1 MPHCL
6 QMQRF
11 DFFQASNKYHPRKLV
26 FRNNFKNRF
35 FSYNGKKT
43 MEKETPA
50 PFVIFEPS
58 GSRGHVSPGKSIME
72 AAQELGADIQ
82 NVCGSQAQCGKCKVR
97 IIEGVSGNQG
107 NSLSTKNLS
116 SVEDNEKSHL
126 TDRQL
131 VAGWRL
137 ACQTRIFGDVVV
149 MVPDESRADRQVIS
163 KSPGNRKIDLNP
175 AVKQYAVSLT
185 PADLDDPTADWE
197 RLSAAME
204 DKFGLT
210 GLIVEHPVLMKL
222 PQIVRSCN
230 WEVTVSVR
238 HQREVVR
245 ISAGLEGKALG
256 LAVDI
261 GTTSL
266 AIYLCDL
273 NTGKVLATGSMVNPQ
288 VVFGEDV
295 MSRISYSMANS
306 DGTAALNKAIILGIN
321 DLIRDTTIRAGVE
334 ASDIVDLVCVGNT
347 CMHQIFLGCDI
358 RYLGRSPF
366 TPVIHRSMDVRA
378 RDIGLRVSQGAYV
391 HLLPVIAGFV
401 GADTVGVLIAE
412 EPYNR
417 DEITLIIDVGT
428 NGELILGNRNRL
440 ICSSCA
446 TGPAFEGATIRHG
459 MRAAQGAIEAMH
471 IDVATLEVELSIIGN
486 TKENTGQD
494 EVKAKGI
501 CGSGIIDGVAEMF
514 AAGIL
519 KKSGQFNKDL
529 KTRRLRFDSVGPV
542 FIIAWPHETTT
553 GQEIVICLDDVRA
566 VQMAKGAIYAA
577 AKLMMDELGVRQLDR
592 VILAGAFGSFID
604 RKSATAIGL
613 FPDCELENVQAVGNA
628 AGDGARMALLNKE
641 KRKEADI
648 EASKIE
654 YVELTTRP
662 AFQKEYARAMYFPH
676 MTDQFYHNQG

>member
-1 MPHCL
+1 
-6 QMQRF
+6 
-11 DFFQASNKYHPRKLV
+11 
-26 FRNNFKNRF
+26 
-35 FSYNGKKT
+35 
-43 MEKETPA
+43 MEKEAPA

-58 GSRGHVSPGKSIME
+58 GRRVHVSSGKSILE

-107 NSLSTKNLS
+107 NSSSTKKLS
-116 SVEDNEKSHL
+116 PVEDNEKNHL

-131 VAGWRL
+131 AAGWRL
-137 ACQTRIFGDVVV
+137 ACQARVFGDVVV

-163 KSPGNRKIDLNP
+163 KNPGSRKIDLNP
-175 AVKQYAVSLT
+175 AIKQYFVSLP
-185 PADLDDPTADWE
+185 PADLNDPTADWE
-197 RLSAAME
+197 RLSVAME

-210 GLIVEHPVLMKL
+210 GLAVEYPVLMEL
-222 PQIVRSCN
+222 PQAIHSKN

-238 HQREVVR
+238 HQRKLVSIR
-245 ISAGLEGKALG
+245 SGLGRKTLG

-266 AIYLCDL
+266 AVYLCDL

-288 VVFGEDV
+288 IVFGEDV
-295 MSRISYSMANS
+295 ISRISYSMTKS
-306 DGTAALNKAIILGIN
+306 DGTAILNKVIVQGIN
-321 DLIRDTTIRAGVE
+321 DLIRDTTNRMDVE
-334 ASDIVDLVCVGNT
+334 ASDIIDVTCVGNT
-347 CMHQIFLGCDI
+347 CMHHIFLGCDI

-378 RDIGLRVSQGAYV
+378 RDIGLKISPGAYI

-459 MRAAQGAIEAMH
+459 MRAAQGAIEAIH
-471 IDVATLEVELSIIGN
+471 VDPSTLEVELSIIGN
-486 TKENTGQD
+486 TAETTGQD
-494 EVKAKGI
+494 KVKAKGI

-514 AAGIL
+514 VAGIL
-519 KKSGQFNKDL
+519 KKNGQFDKKL
-529 KTRRLRFDSVGPV
+529 KTQRLRFDSEGPV

-577 AKLMMDELGVRQLDR
+577 AKLMMDELGVRQLDK
-592 VILAGAFGSFID
+592 VILAGAFGSFIN
-604 RKSATAIGL
+604 RKAAVAIGL
-613 FPDCELENVQAVGNA
+613 FPDCELENVRAVGNA
-628 AGDGARMALLNKE
+628 AGDGARMALLNME

-662 AFQKEYARAMYFPH
+662 DFQKEYARAMYFPH